1 MKKTKKL
8 LFLIIAITFLSL
20 YINLPN
26 QIKLDFSLFG
36 KVVNYQFNISHP
48 TFSLAGLEIPTYY
61 PLRRGLDLAGGSH
74 LVFQAETKD
83 FSVEEREKAAESL
96 KENISRRV
104 DMYGVSE
111 SIVQVSENK
120 ENLRLIVE
128 LPGIEETQEAIDL
141 IGQTA
146 LLDFR
151 RQIDEATP
159 SAGFEPSGLT
169 GADLKGAGVDFDPN
183 TGQPEVTL
191 QFTSQGKDKF
201 AQITE
206 EVSGQILAIFLDNVP
221 LSFPRVQEPIRNGQA
236 VIKGDFDLD
245 QAKKL
250 SAQLN
255 AGVLPVSIKLVEQRT
270 VEATLGDRAVK
281 TSVRAGLIGLAA
293 VAIFMIGY
301 YGYWGFFAIA
311 SLLIYGL
318 ITFSLYRFIP
328 VTLTLPGI
336 AGFIL
341 SVGMAVDANIL
352 IFERLKEELAAG
364 QAYAVARELAFGRA
378 WDSIRDANVCTIIAV
393 FILFNPFDWQFLPTA
408 GMVRG
413 FALTLG
419 LGVLISLFTGIVVTR
434 TLMRVFTKNK

>member
-1 MKKTKKL
+1 MKRTKKIL
-8 LFLIIAITFLSL
+8 LLILAVTFLSL

-26 QIKLDFSLFG
+26 QIRLNFSFFG
-36 KVVNYQFNISHP
+36 RVVDYQLNIPHP
-48 TFSLAGLEIPTYY
+48 VFSLAGLKIPTYY

-83 FSVEEREKAAESL
+83 FSVEEKKKIAESL
-96 KENISRRV
+96 KENIGRRV

-111 SIVQVSENK
+111 SVVQVSESK

-128 LPGIEETQEAIDL
+128 LPGVEETQEAIDL

-146 LLDFR
+146 SLDFR
-151 RQIDEATP
+151 RQVDAATP
-159 SAGFEPSGLT
+159 SAGFKPSGLT

-183 TGQPEVTL
+183 TTQPEVTL
-191 QFTSQGKDKF
+191 QFTDQGKDKF
-201 AQITE
+201 AEITE
-206 EVSGQILAIFLDNVP
+206 EVSGQILAIFLDNIP

-255 AGVLPVSIKLVEQRT
+255 AGVLPVSIELMEQRT

-281 TSVRAGLIGLAA
+281 TSIRAGLIGLLA
-293 VAIFMIGY
+293 VAIFMVGY

-341 SVGMAVDANIL
+341 SIGMAVDANIL
-352 IFERLKEELAAG
+352 IFERLKEELAQG
-364 QAYAVARELAFGRA
+364 QPYAIARELAFGRA
-378 WDSIRDANVCTIIAV
+378 WDSIKDANACTIIAV
-393 FILFNPFDWQFLPTA
+393 FVLFNPFDWQFLPTA

-419 LGVLISLFTGIVVTR
+419 LGVLVSLFTGIIVTR
-434 TLMRVFTKNK
+434 TLMRTFTKDR